1 MLPAIKRIDFRHDE
15 LTFVVHQIH
24 GGKRGN
30 TRATVQDALQYPS
43 RMLLKARNRLY
54 ASMGHKVK
62 SVHADTFRN
71 SSGRP
76 EWLATPG
83 TYPPSSSALST
94 TSAPTSKV
102 KDQDQAYRLMLEKA
116 LSNLSLKTNMSHTVL
131 NHYYSLPYAA
141 SVMYASGLVASPSEA
156 EELLGLAWLGILT
169 PLRPLGTMTR
179 NLGAELHFSPSLKG
193 KEGLVM
199 AAIACQGSFQGERG
213 WMLWNQTLVQGAWPW
228 LGGYGKAYAK
238 TVYLALVCI
247 FTVLRQNGGV
257 NGAGEMVLR
266 LVEKVVDGN
275 CWGKGEVK
283 VRSTESL
290 MGEKVLYEPVPK
302 AVVSFAI
309 GYYSG

>member
-1 MLPAIKRIDFRHDE
+1 MIKRIHSRDDG
-15 LTFVVHQIH
+15 LTFVVRQIH

-54 ASMGHKVK
+54 VSMGHKVK
-62 SVHADTFRN
+62 SIHTDTFRS

-76 EWLATPG
+76 ELLATPG
-83 TYPPSSSALST
+83 TYPPSSTALST
-94 TSAPTSKV
+94 TSPTSKE
-102 KDQDQAYRLMLEKA
+102 KDQDQTYRLMIEKA

-131 NHYYSLPYAA
+131 NHYYSLTYAA
-141 SVMYASGLVASPSEA
+141 AVLYTSGLVASPSEA

-179 NLGAELHFSPSLKG
+179 NLGAELHFSPSFKG

-238 TVYLALVCI
+238 TVYLALVCL
-247 FTVLRQNGGV
+247 FTLLRQNGGV
-257 NGAGEMVLR
+257 NGVGEIILR
-266 LVEKVVDGN
+266 LVEKVVDGT
-275 CWGKGEVK
+275 CWGIGEMK
-283 VRSTESL
+283 VRSVESL
-290 MGEKVLYEPVPK
+290 NGEKVLYEPVPK
-302 AVVSFAI
+302 ALVGHFLIIVI
-309 GYYSG
+309 